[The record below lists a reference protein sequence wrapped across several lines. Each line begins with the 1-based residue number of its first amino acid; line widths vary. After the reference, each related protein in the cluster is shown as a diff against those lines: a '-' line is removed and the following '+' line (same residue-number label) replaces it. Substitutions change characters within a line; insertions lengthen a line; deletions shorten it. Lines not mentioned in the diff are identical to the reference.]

1 MTTTPAPGAPSC
13 ADLGLIARLR
23 EDLAAARFT
32 NDHVAELLG
41 PDAVAA
47 LDREQIVPGQLRIL
61 ELFAG
66 AAGTQRPTPADQ
78 AGDRPASGAAAGFTP
93 LSPRAGR
100 SITAQAAAGQLD
112 PCAVLTG
119 LWLLA
124 VDVTAAQL
132 DAALPQVGVRG
143 LQALRLIRTEETPEG
158 VFVRPEADLRP
169 YDAEQRTGTAHLW
182 VSSDLSA
189 HQVDGPLPADHVL
202 GIGQASLTLASITHR
217 RPVGEALDIGTGCG
231 IQLFHLLDHAE
242 RVAGTDLSERALD
255 FARFNLLLNAQ
266 ALGLDPERLEDR
278 VELLQGSLLEP
289 VGGRR
294 FDMVVS
300 NPPFVITP
308 RTAGERE
315 EDRYTYRDGGREGD
329 TLMEELITGLPE
341 VLAEGGTAQMLG
353 NWEVGAGTEPAG
365 GWSQRPRSWARAA
378 GLHAW
383 FVQRDFQ
390 TPAGYAETWLR
401 DASEERDLAD
411 YRRRYA
417 DYLQDFEDRGVAGVG
432 FGMIWL
438 QRPEEAA
445 EPWQRFEEVTGEVQ
459 QPLGPVIGRTA
470 ERALAVQAD
479 PDAVLDQPLTVPED
493 VTEERYQRFG
503 AQHPEVIIARQG
515 AGFRRARPVSSAAAG
530 LLGAADGEFTAAQLV
545 TAVASLTDTEED
557 PLRAEALDLYTDG
570 FLTHPTS

>member
-1 MTTTPAPGAPSC
+1 MTTTPTPPAPA
-13 ADLGLIARLR
+13 AAEKRLVARLR

-32 NDHVAELLG
+32 NDEVAQLLG
-41 PDAVAA
+41 ADAVAA

-61 ELFAG
+61 ELFAQ
-66 AAGTQRPTPADQ
+66 AAGTQRPRPADQ
-78 AGDRPASGAAAGFTP
+78 AGDRPATGSAP

-100 SITAQAAAGQLD
+100 AITARADAEQVD

-124 VDVTAAQL
+124 LDVTAEQL
-132 DAALPQVGVRG
+132 DASLPQV
-143 LQALRLIRTEETPEG
+143 RTEGLEQLNLVRSEVTPEG
-158 VFVRPEADLRP
+158 AFVRPQVDLRP
-169 YDAEQRTGTAHLW
+169 YEAEQQEGTAHLW
-182 VSSDLSA
+182 VTSDLSA
-189 HQVDGPLPADHVL
+189 HQMDGPLPADHVL
-202 GIGQASLTLASITHR
+202 GVGQASLTLASITHR
-217 RPVGEALDIGTGCG
+217 PQVRRALDVGTGCG

-242 RVAGTDLSERALD
+242 HVVGTDLSERALD
-255 FARFNLLLNAQ
+255 FTRFNLLLNTE
-266 ALGLDPERLEDR
+266 ALGLDPEDLGAR
-278 VELLQGSLLEP
+278 VELLHGSLLEP
-289 VGGRR
+289 VAGRS
-294 FDMVVS
+294 FDLVVS

-308 RTAGERE
+308 RTEDESAE
-315 EDRYTYRDGGREGD
+315 ERYTYRDGGREGD

-341 VLAEGGTAQMLG
+341 ILTAGGTAQMLG
-353 NWEVGAGTEPAG
+353 NWEIHRGTEGSG
-365 GWSQRPRSWARAA
+365 GWSERPRSWVLAA

-390 TPAGYAETWLR
+390 NPAGYAETWLR

-438 QRPEEAA
+438 QRPASGTEGR
-445 EPWQRFEEVTGEVQ
+445 PWRRFEELTGEVQ

-470 ERALAVQAD
+470 ERALAAQTD
-479 PDAVLDQPLTVPED
+479 PEAVLGQVLAVPED

-530 LLGAADGEFTAAQLV
+530 LLGASDGEFTAAQLI
-545 TAVASLTDTEED
+545 TAVASLTDAEES
-557 PLRAEALDLYTDG
+557 PLRAEVLDLYTDG
-570 FLTHPTS
+570 FLTHP

>member
-1 MTTTPAPGAPSC
+1 MTTTPTPPAPSS
-13 ADLGLIARLR
+13 ADLCLIARLR

-32 NDHVAELLG
+32 NDRVAALLG
-41 PDAVAA
+41 PEAVAA

-61 ELFAG
+61 ELFAE
-66 AAGTQRPTPADQ
+66 AAGGQRPRPADQ
-78 AGDRPASGAAAGFTP
+78 AGARPAEGSAS

-100 SITAQAAAGQLD
+100 SITARAAAESVD

-124 VDVTAAQL
+124 VDVTAEQL
-132 DAALPQVGVRG
+132 DAALPQVRTQG
-143 LQALRLIRTEETPEG
+143 LQELRLIRTEETPEG

-169 YDAEQRTGTAHLW
+169 YDAEQQAGTARLW
-182 VSSDLSA
+182 VTSDLSA
-189 HQVDGPLPADHVL
+189 HQVEGPLPAEHVL

-217 RPVGEALDIGTGCG
+217 RPVREALDIGTGCG

-242 RVAGTDLSERALD
+242 RVVGTDLSGRALD
-255 FARFNLLLNAQ
+255 FARFNLLLNAP
-266 ALGLDPERLEDR
+266 ALAVDPEDLGRR
-278 VELLQGSLLEP
+278 VELLHGSLLEP
-289 VGGRR
+289 VAGRR
-294 FDMVVS
+294 FDLVVS

-308 RTAGERE
+308 RTEGEE
-315 EDRYTYRDGGREGD
+315 TRYVYRDGGREGD

-353 NWEVGAGTEPAG
+353 NWEIHSGTEEAG
-365 GWSQRPRSWARAA
+365 GWSERPRSWARAS

-383 FVQRDFQ
+383 FVQRDVQ
-390 TPAGYAETWLR
+390 NPAGYAETWLR

-432 FGMIWL
+432 FGMMWL
-438 QRPEEAA
+438 QRPASGTEGR
-445 EPWQRFEEVTGEVQ
+445 PWRRFEELTGEVQ

-470 ERALAVQAD
+470 ERALAAQAD
-479 PDAVLDQPLTVPED
+479 PEAVLGQVLAVPED
-493 VTEERYQRFG
+493 VTEERHQRFG

-530 LLGAADGEFTAAQLV
+530 LLGASDGEFTAAQLI
-545 TAVASLTDTEED
+545 TAVASLTDAEEV
-557 PLRAEALDLYTDG
+557 PLRAEVLDLYTEG
-570 FLTHPTS
+570 FLTHP